1 MMRDRGA
8 YWDELPETDK
18 LALVAE
24 ASVVLAASRQ
34 IMNGRTTFLR
44 ALIGKRWEANARGP
58 DAFDCWHLAQHVERH
73 LFGRKLPDVEV
84 PYDLTWSGLLA
95 IIESHPE
102 RANWGAFPQH
112 DGLICANDGALVLMA
127 RAMRAAHFG
136 VWLAPERG
144 VIHCDRPGGVMFE
157 DPATLRASG
166 WRRLMFYEPRAPHP
180 TPPSPQAGRGSL
192 SSKRA
197 KRGST
202 DRCATTT
209 P

>member
-1 MMRDRGA
+1 
-8 YWDELPETDK
+8 
-18 LALVAE
+18 
-24 ASVVLAASRQ
+24 
-34 IMNGRTTFLR
+34 MNGRTTFLR

-73 LFGRKLPDVEV
+73 LFGRELPDVEV
-84 PYDLTWSGLLA
+84 PYDLTWSWLLA

-102 RANWGAFPQH
+102 RASWASFPQH
-112 DGLICANDGALVLMA
+112 SGLISANDGALVLMA

-144 VIHCDRPGGVMFE
+144 VIHCDRPCGVMFE

-180 TPPSPQAGRGSL
+180 TTPLPASGEREPIEQACKAGI
-192 SSKRA
+192 
-197 KRGST
+197 
-202 DRCATTT
+202 DR
-209 P
+209 